1 MSWHISAQ
9 ILVARKMSQFNK
21 TLYRDI
27 FLAPR
32 LLPHKK
38 AITSALYQRT
48 HVKLSI
54 HNCLKN
60 VPCLC
65 AGCPTEYGENITSS
79 QAKPIQAISSGVA
92 CFFLVFTR
100 LPLVC
105 EAKDKSLRLL
115 PRDWLSW
122 HPYGIASIT
131 PWRTQPDDDKGN
143 ATQLLIPDLE
153 GTHTGRQPPRR
164 AIFQYTTNW
173 VLREN

>member
-1 MSWHISAQ
+1 MS
-9 ILVARKMSQFNK
+9 LVARKMSQFNK

-79 QAKPIQAISSGVA
+79 QAKPIQAISSESNSLK
-92 CFFLVFTR
+92 LVG
-100 LPLVC
+100 
-105 EAKDKSLRLL
+105 RLL
-115 PRDWLSW
+115 G
-122 HPYGIASIT
+122 HPLMNWTLAWPGLT
-131 PWRTQPDDDKGN
+131 WTGQN
-143 ATQLLIPDLE
+143 
-153 GTHTGRQPPRR
+153 GTFVLVSTGGLAQSDVSPCTRHQMLCLFMHT
-164 AIFQYTTNW
+164 
-173 VLREN
+173 EE